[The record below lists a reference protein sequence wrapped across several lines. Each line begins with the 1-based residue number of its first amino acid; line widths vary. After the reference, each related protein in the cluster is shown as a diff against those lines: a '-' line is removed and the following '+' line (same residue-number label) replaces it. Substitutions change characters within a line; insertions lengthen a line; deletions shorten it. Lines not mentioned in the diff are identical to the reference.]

1 MVHTLFKSLFIFIF
15 LSGCATIP
23 RLSKELDTAAKTF
36 ETTTDKANIYI
47 VRDEFIGAAVGM
59 PLDINGKL
67 LGKTSALTYILA
79 TVTPGTQNIISHAE
93 NDSTLSLDVEPGKN
107 YFVWQE
113 VKMGLFMARTKL
125 HSISETEGKAKVLKC
140 ERVGLPQ

>member
-93 NDSTLSLDVEPGKN
+93 KTAPYLWTSNQEKIILSGKKSKWDSSWLELN
-107 YFVWQE
+107 YIQ
-113 VKMGLFMARTKL
+113 
-125 HSISETEGKAKVLKC
+125 
-140 ERVGLPQ
+140 